1 MYDIYISTRYVYD
14 MSTLDLFEFLNPH
27 LILSGR
33 KVLSNRILNNE
44 TESIDKLQNEKLSND
59 QIDVTL
65 AFDRWKNV
73 LNQHIFGSLFI
84 TSSGEILIWKASDIS
99 SEKER
104 MIEIIPKIEDLIK
117 DAGVDLGAKVIA
129 IISDSAAAYA
139 GAHDDFE
146 SLTLKSAS
154 AKVITVAAYFK
165 NGNNSYFIGKLRD
178 IQKEL
183 YNKYYSIMVPC
194 ETRWNSHFY
203 CFKSLIRSKQALRN
217 LAIRH
222 ERSQSTPAEA
232 STSTSNNTNKIY
244 LNKDICK
251 ILLDNDWWNTI
262 ESLQEVLLPYC
273 GVLNKLQ
280 SDKARLF
287 ELLHALGYFIQFWNQ
302 FPNIE
307 LGEKMI
313 E

>member
-1 MYDIYISTRYVYD
+1 
-14 MSTLDLFEFLNPH
+14 
-27 LILSGR
+27 
-33 KVLSNRILNNE
+33 
-44 TESIDKLQNEKLSND
+44 
-59 QIDVTL
+59 
-65 AFDRWKNV
+65 
-73 LNQHIFGSLFI
+73 
-84 TSSGEILIWKASDIS
+84 
-99 SEKER
+99 
-104 MIEIIPKIEDLIK
+104 
-117 DAGVDLGAKVIA
+117 
-129 IISDSAAAYA
+129 
-139 GAHDDFE
+139 
-146 SLTLKSAS
+146 
-154 AKVITVAAYFK
+154 
-165 NGNNSYFIGKLRD
+165 
-178 IQKEL
+178 
-183 YNKYYSIMVPC
+183 MVPC

-232 STSTSNNTNKIY
+232 STSTSNNTNEIY